1 MPLAHDLSARQI
13 SARQETSGRIF
24 TLSLDD
30 ANVPL
35 VLTRKAQQE
44 FELQGLEAM
53 DDCLFT
59 LTERLTPANAPNMRP
74 QPLDLVGKMIL
85 DSAHSGDIRKLM
97 LCALWVGHHYPSL
110 SGLTASGAKHSFITH
125 D

>member
-1 MPLAHDLSARQI
+1 MPPAHDI
-13 SARQETSGRIF
+13 SARQETTGRIF

-35 VLTRKAQQE
+35 VLTRKAQLE

-53 DDCLFT
+53 DNCLIM

-74 QPLDLVGKMIL
+74 QPLDLVGKMML
-85 DSAHSGDIRKLM
+85 DSAHSGDMRKLM

-110 SGLTASGAKHSFITH
+110 SGLNASGAIFSFTPH

>member
-1 MPLAHDLSARQI
+1 MPLAHEI
-13 SARQETSGRIF
+13 TTRQETTGRIF

-30 ANVPL
+30 ADVPL
-35 VLTRKAQQE
+35 VLTRKAQLE

-59 LTERLTPANAPNMRP
+59 LTERLTPANAPDMRP
-74 QPLDLVGKMIL
+74 RPLDLVGQIML
-85 DSAHSGDIRKLM
+85 DSAHSGDMRKLM
-97 LCALWVGHHYPSL
+97 LCALWVAHHYPSL
-110 SGLTASGAKHSFITH
+110 SGLTASGAEHTFQTH